1 MYSLNISYKMTPLN
15 SLIYSPMERDLIFP
29 QVPSSGLQ
37 REVEGAVKSSHLFFA
52 RGRCS
57 DSEFV
62 KESVG

>member
-1 MYSLNISYKMTPLN
+1 
-15 SLIYSPMERDLIFP
+15 MERDLIFP